1 VESGRVRK
9 ARERPCG
16 LWEEKRAG
24 QVCERVYGLRSSLQR
39 PYTISTANYREKLQV
54 DSIGLSYQKHVDKA
68 A

>member
-1 VESGRVRK
+1 LRTLG
-9 ARERPCG
+9 G
-16 LWEEKRAG
+16 KRAG